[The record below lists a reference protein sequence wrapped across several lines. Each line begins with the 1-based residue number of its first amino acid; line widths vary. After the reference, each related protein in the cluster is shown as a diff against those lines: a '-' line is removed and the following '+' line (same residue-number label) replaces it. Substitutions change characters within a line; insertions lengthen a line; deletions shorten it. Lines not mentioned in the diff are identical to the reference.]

1 MPQVVRAPTQIWPD
15 AKGKGFLCRLQLR
28 LWCNIVEWPLNVF
41 YRKCKV
47 MRKRT
52 SNVLDVLEHQVD
64 WLKNK
69 YETYLFESTDDQE
82 GSHVSQSDIPRIAGS
97 GIPSWRCAS
106 PPCVPYASATDNN
119 LKTGDHPF
127 TELKR
132 KGSISST
139 ITYLYHQWLTIML
152 YGNVSQVPSPFSTNK
167 FCSGPQTK
175 CLIILRLE
183 RNAFVFQEHHF
194 TFHGYNSFA
203 HHWWGKRVSL
213 GLCIATTT
221 TVITHL
227 QLIKNQ
233 QIAFFG
239 NSRFFIF
246 PPVHR

>member
-28 LWCNIVEWPLNVF
+28 LWCNIVEWALNVF

-106 PPCVPYASATDNN
+106 PTCVPYASATDNN

-139 ITYLYHQWLTIML
+139 IAYLYHQSLTIIL

-167 FCSGPQTK
+167 FCSGPQAK

-183 RNAFVFQEHHF
+183 RNAFCFSSTPFYFSWVQFICP
-194 TFHGYNSFA
+194 
-203 HHWWGKRVSL
+203 SL
-213 GLCIATTT
+213 
-221 TVITHL
+221 V
-227 QLIKNQ
+227 
-233 QIAFFG
+233 
-239 NSRFFIF
+239 R
-246 PPVHR
+246 